1 MLQVQRGE
9 RASAADGDAALII
22 VKRSLDISAVSEL
35 AENTFCRL
43 SFTDL
48 YSWLIPSIML
58 DAGGVSADALA
69 SITDY
74 DDAETLLA
82 SVSEGDCDA
91 AGMSASQFEEL
102 ADATVRSGVRTLQES
117 VSIPYGVLLYP
128 PSLPL
133 GEREL
138 LTTAMIAIGNGSRS
152 GALAPLLA
160 QDALVA
166 ATDED
171 FVSLRQFINR
181 AGIDLA
187 HAGS

>member
-1 MLQVQRGE
+1 M
-9 RASAADGDAALII
+9 
-22 VKRSLDISAVSEL
+22 
-35 AENTFCRL
+35 
-43 SFTDL
+43 
-48 YSWLIPSIML
+48 
-58 DAGGVSADALA
+58 
-69 SITDY
+69 
-74 DDAETLLA
+74 
-82 SVSEGDCDA
+82 
-91 AGMSASQFEEL
+91 
-102 ADATVRSGVRTLQES
+102 RTLQES
-117 VSIPYGVLLYP
+117 VTIPYGVLLYP
-128 PSLPL
+128 ASLPL

-171 FVSLRQFINR
+171 FASLRQFINR